1 MEKTTT
7 PTRPKKVIRKMP
19 NTKEK
24 AIEAL
29 SLYQIEKVE

>member
-1 MEKTTT
+1 MEKTTPT
-7 PTRPKKVIRKMP
+7 PRPKKIIRKMP

-29 SLYQIEKVE
+29 TLYQIEKVE